1 MLSYYIPGTVGQYA
15 DTLRANRLALTELRV
30 LIARLFWR
38 FDLTLQ
44 PESEKWISDP
54 DGVIRMLR
62 AKTPLMVKLTP
73 RSGIKS
79 EDFLNNI
86 PVTSEIPN

>member
-1 MLSYYIPGTVGQYA
+1 MLSHSMSGFVKHRA
-15 DTLRANRLALTELRV
+15 DARWANRLALIEMRLF
-30 LIARLFWR
+30 LARLFWR

-44 PESEKWISDP
+44 PESNKWISDP
-54 DGVIRMLR
+54 DAVVRMLR

-73 RSGIKS
+73 RFGTKS
-79 EDFLNNI
+79 EGFPNHI